1 MTPTEATRLIEENQ
15 QLKAELRVLSLQVKE
30 LQKQLFGR
38 RSDKRPDSEDPG
50 QGTLEGIEEGTWN
63 EAQVSAA
70 PPIRRP
76 ERKGKKKG
84 PKPLNPHLPRVSEVV
99 ADPDLGELICP
110 VSGKLMRVGLV
121 ETIEVL
127 SLVPAQ
133 YHVRSISRNL
143 FVSVAGEA
151 PRYSPWPKDVLPKSR
166 IDTGVIAHLLTGRF
180 ADHQPYHRQ
189 QGQLARFG
197 VDLAPNTMVSLV
209 KQACEKLQP
218 LYRCLIKRVL
228 AGGYIQLDPT
238 PIPMI
243 SEKKNGSVKQA
254 CMWTYRALDGP
265 VFFEFNQTKIG
276 ATPARTLDKY
286 KGLLQTDGATNFG
299 GLPDKPQIT
308 HLTCWAHAR
317 RYFVTAA
324 ESGEAC
330 SDAYLDRI
338 DRLFYIERLARRWKI
353 KPETLRRF
361 RGRHSQKLIDELFK
375 MARDYVAQELLLKTP
390 MPKAIRY
397 LLGHEKSLR
406 ECFKHVPSRID
417 NNLAENALRPLKLGA
432 KNWLFVGHPD
442 AGPRAAIMFTVVENC
457 RQAKINPEA
466 YFADV
471 LARIDDHP
479 NSHIEEL
486 IPQNWVAQN
495 HPVDK

>member
-1 MTPTEATRLIEENQ
+1 MSESSPHQLLRENQ
-15 QLKAELRVLSLQVKE
+15 QLKAELKVLSLQIKE
-30 LQKQLFGR
+30 LQKQLYGS
-38 RSDKRPDSEDPG
+38 RSDKRPSTEDPG
-50 QGTLEGIEEGTWN
+50 QGTLEGIDEGAWN
-63 EAQVSAA
+63 EAQA
-70 PPIRRP
+70 PVAPRTRRP

-99 ADPDLGELICP
+99 ADPDLGALICP
-110 VSGKLMRVGLV
+110 ITGKLMRVGLV

-127 SLVPAQ
+127 SCVPAQ

-143 FVSVAGEA
+143 YVSAAGEA
-151 PRYSPWPKDVLPKSR
+151 PVYSPWPKDVLPKSR

-243 SEKKNGSVKQA
+243 SEKKSGSVKQA

-276 ATPARTLDKY
+276 ATAARTLDKY
-286 KGLLQTDGATNFG
+286 KGILQTDGATNFG
-299 GLPDKPQIT
+299 GLPNKPEIT
-308 HLTCWAHAR
+308 HLACWAHAR
-317 RYFVTAA
+317 RYFVAAA
-324 ESGEAC
+324 EAGEAR
-330 SDAYLDRI
+330 AEVYLDRI
-338 DRLFYIERLARRWKI
+338 DRLFYIERLARRWRVRAH
-353 KPETLRRF
+353 TLLVLRQ
-361 RGRHSQKLIDELFK
+361 RHSQRLIDELFK
-375 MARDYVAQELLLKTP
+375 MARDYIAEELLLKTP

-406 ECFKHVPSRID
+406 ECFVHVPSRID

-432 KNWLFVGHPD
+432 KNWLFIGHPD
-442 AGPRAAIMFTVVENC
+442 AGPRAAIMFTLVENC

-479 NSHIEEL
+479 ASRIEEL

-495 HPVDK
+495 HPADI